1 MHPSGV
7 ATSHPVTASVS
18 FFSSRRRH
26 TRWKR
31 DWSSDVCYSDLR
43 CDRPAGHQSRAGHLL
58 QHRGLLGAAG
68 DTHRLDAG
76 RAASAAPVQ
85 EGDGMMLW
93 DEVTVRSRLTGDQR
107 PDDMTVPAHVYTVSG
122 TNPAYPHRPGM
133 MGHSLRAS
141 IGPDTPRAVR

>member
-1 MHPSGV
+1 
-7 ATSHPVTASVS
+7 
-18 FFSSRRRH
+18 
-26 TRWKR
+26 
-31 DWSSDVCYSDLR
+31 
-43 CDRPAGHQSRAGHLL
+43 DRPAGHQSRAGHLL

-122 TNPAYPHRPGM
+122 TNPEYPYRPGM
-133 MGHSLRAS
+133 MVHSLRAT
-141 IGPDTPRAVR
+141 IGPDPPAAVARANDDKTQGGPAPRIDGPPMGRYRRGQVHHWTINLERITG